1 MSVAAGG
8 MTQVPA
14 AALLAAG
21 PKLFGSSPIYSW
33 PIYSWR
39 AG

>member
-1 MSVAAGG
+1 MSAVAVG
-8 MTQVPA
+8 MPQV
-14 AALLAAG
+14 LAAVLATG

-33 PIYSWR
+33 R